1 MKILRSDI
9 KLNKQIIAVLFY
21 LMFTSVFLGQQ
32 NAELLKREAERH
44 MKAGRFGE
52 AINMLDVFIEQKPE
66 IYEGYYLR
74 GQCYEKR
81 SQLKSAIEDLQRA
94 IELKSNDNQLIEYLA
109 ELKSKYRLQLNEEIK
124 KYEKELIINHRL
136 FNHYVALLE
145 LYIENGSNSN
155 IQDLHDNFI
164 KLNNVPP
171 STILRYGE
179 LLAKYNMLK
188 DGLEIL
194 EHYSHVYTN
203 DKMLKSRLGYFNLW
217 LGNFQ
222 AAENIFK
229 DVLLID
235 PNLTEAKEGFK
246 QAKAKGY
253 FAESNDSETAKKS
266 TSTNRKHESKIEM
279 YKKSLLQNPKD
290 YKTRILMVDE
300 LFKKNRLEESYD
312 QLQIVI
318 NDTINIP
325 RISLYRN
332 RLTAKSDSI
341 FNKMIYNFQTQ
352 LENDRNR
359 KDIIEKMS
367 FYYGIRGDYTNA
379 MKVLEQYF
387 NREDIFEAD
396 EFRLKYAQYASWNG
410 SFEEALQQMNY
421 LLTVEPNNLEYQL
434 LKAKVLVWSDKNLI
448 QAEKYLLNNLSNGN
462 QSIDVILNLAT
473 LYIQDNKP
481 EESKKYIDWAKKIDP
496 LNPGIEKTE
505 LLYFN
510 YQKALKEERI
520 YSLIETGRKFVTE
533 GNCEQASAKFDEY
546 FSLVKSPTDSELIEF
561 ADICNCLQKYEEAN
575 SIYSRILEKEYRSDV
590 ALLRAKNLLWS
601 KDYNKALADLKL
613 VTTKNP
619 NDYEA
624 KAFLGEAY
632 QNLKQHSMAENIYKD
647 VLSESQNEQINEMV
661 RENMSYLPKTGF
673 VSLFSNFPSPIGFL
687 PSIINYTD
695 NQNFAMSDFGARLEI
710 GIMKYINGG
719 VSYSDLF
726 LYSYDDKKKFTR
738 FKGHLYIHLLERLQ
752 LSSSYGFV
760 SSTSDKKKNIGSVS
774 LQYKV
779 KNVLDTEIYYE
790 NNFASM
796 LLYSPFLVNQL
807 HTVDFLKFRGSYK
820 HSKKLQ
826 LSGYFNYLKISDG
839 NIGNDFQFR
848 IGSELIEDAVFGYES
863 RLINYKYESPFVP
876 FSNQSQR
883 LYYSPQ
889 NLESHSIWTEWELEQ
904 NSSLKFKF
912 GGKIGYI
919 PLYDIVLR
927 EIGSKINYIPLNNII
942 INLTA
947 SAGNSYRFDS
957 SYQFFSGVLSIYWKV
972 F

>member
-1 MKILRSDI
+1 MKILRDDI
-9 KLNKQIIAVLFY
+9 KLNKQIIAVVFY
-21 LMFTSVFLGQQ
+21 LMFTSIFLGQQ

-52 AINMLDVFIEQKPE
+52 AINMLNVFIEQKPE
-66 IYEGYYLR
+66 IYDGYYLR

-81 SQLKSAIEDLQRA
+81 SQLKSAIEDLQKA
-94 IELKSNDNQLIEYLA
+94 NELKSNDNQLIKYLS
-109 ELKSKYRLQLNEEIK
+109 ELKTKYKLRLNEEIK
-124 KYEKELIINHRL
+124 KLEKELTINPRL
-136 FNHYVALLE
+136 FNHYVSLLE
-145 LYIENGSNSN
+145 LYIENGAKSN
-155 IQDLHDNFI
+155 IQELHDKFI

-179 LLAKYNMLK
+179 MLAKYNMLN

-194 EHYSHVYTN
+194 EHYSNIYTN
-203 DKMLKSRLGYFNLW
+203 DKMLNSRLGYFNLW

-222 AAENIFK
+222 TAENIFK

-235 PNLTEAKEGFK
+235 PNLNEAKEGFK

-253 FAESNDSETAKKS
+253 FVESNNGETAKRN
-266 TSTNRKHESKIEM
+266 TSYNRKLESKIEM
-279 YKKSLLQNPKD
+279 YKKSLLRNPKD

-300 LFKKNRLEESYD
+300 LLKKNRLEESYD

-341 FNKMIYNFQTQ
+341 FKMMIFNFQSQ
-352 LENDRNR
+352 LDKDQNR
-359 KDIIEKMS
+359 KDVIEKMS
-367 FYYGIRGDYTNA
+367 FYYGLRGDYKNA
-379 MKVLEQYF
+379 MNVLEKYF

-396 EFRLKYAQYASWNG
+396 EFRFKYAQYASWDGN
-410 SFEEALQQMNY
+410 FDEALKQMNY

-462 QSIDVILNLAT
+462 QSIEVILNLAT
-473 LYIQDNKP
+473 LYIQDDKP

-496 LNPGIEKTE
+496 LNAGIEKTE

-510 YQKALKEERI
+510 YQKALKEKRI
-520 YSLIETGRKFVTE
+520 YSLIEAGRKFVTK
-533 GNCEQASAKFDEY
+533 GKCDQAYAKFDEY
-546 FSLVKSPTDSELIEF
+546 FSLVKNPTDSELIEF
-561 ADICNCLQKYEEAN
+561 ADICNCLQKYNEAN
-575 SIYSRILEKEYRSDV
+575 LIYSRILEKEYKTDV

-601 KDYNKALADLKL
+601 KDYKKALADLKL
-613 VTTKNP
+613 ITAKNP
-619 NDYEA
+619 SNYEA
-624 KAFLGEAY
+624 KALLGEAY
-632 QNLKQHSMAENIYKD
+632 QNLKQHSMAENIYKN
-647 VLSESQNEQINEMV
+647 VLSESDNETINEMV
-661 RENMSYLPKTGF
+661 KERMSYLPKTGF
-673 VSLFSNFPSPIGFL
+673 VSLFSNFPRPIGVL
-687 PSIINYTD
+687 PAVINYTD
-695 NQNFAMSDFGARLEI
+695 NQNFAMNDFGGRLEI
-710 GIMKYINGG
+710 GIMKYITGG
-719 VSYSDLF
+719 VSYSDIL

-738 FKGHLYIHLLERLQ
+738 FKGHLYIHLFESLQ
-752 LSSSYGFV
+752 LSGSYGV
-760 SSTSDKKKNIGSVS
+760 LNSPSKKMKNIGSIS
-774 LQYKV
+774 LQYNV
-779 KNVLDTEIYYE
+779 KDVLDTEIYYE

-796 LLYSPFLVNQL
+796 ILYSPFLVNQL

-820 HSKKLQ
+820 HSKKIQ
-826 LSGYFNYLKISDG
+826 LSGYFNYLNISDG
-839 NIGNDFQFR
+839 NIGNDFLFR
-848 IGSELIEDAVFGYES
+848 IGSELLEDAVFGYES
-863 RLINYKYESPFVP
+863 RLINYKYDSPFVP

-904 NSSLKFKF
+904 SSSLKFKF

-927 EIGSKINYIPLNNII
+927 EIESKINYIPLNNFI

-957 SYQFFSGVLSIYWKV
+957 SYQFFSGILSVYWKV